1 MLGHTAGLQ
10 ILRKT
15 CKLLQVGGTRR
26 WVEHT
31 TPTGPSSINYRAGIL
46 AAALQLHI
54 LSSAH
59 APARTL
65 VNLLDAGQLSSL
77 GWCWRWMSGVAA
89 WVATAQG
96 ESQASRSGDAVQK
109 KLKSLRVNAAVRRA
123 VQEASGVDT
132 AGALLCTLQI
142 ITAATRADAIA
153 GNDCVLPAR
162 GLLGTAFIPLRCPY
176 ARFPSPPWRRRL
188 LSATTSTAQ
197 GRFRF
202 DTLPT

>member
-1 MLGHTAGLQ
+1 MAGGPG
-10 ILRKT
+10 
-15 CKLLQVGGTRR
+15 LL
-26 WVEHT
+26 
-31 TPTGPSSINYRAGIL
+31 
-46 AAALQLHI
+46 
-54 LSSAH
+54 
-59 APARTL
+59 
-65 VNLLDAGQLSSL
+65 
-77 GWCWRWMSGVAA
+77 RWMSGVAA

-162 GLLGTAFIPLRCPY
+162 GLLGTAFTPLRCPY